1 MAYES
6 PNADALKTNKTRL
19 KIKYFCLFENV
30 SMFLDF
36 FLNKKNNLK
45 KNNQKQKQNMSI
57 NN

>member
-6 PNADALKTNKTRL
+6 PSADALKTNKTSL
-19 KIKYFCLFENV
+19 KIKYICLFENV

-45 KNNQKQKQNMSI
+45 NKTTKNKNKTCP
-57 NN
+57 